1 MPEPE
6 KRFSVRG
13 RLRHYDVIPKKNV
26 QREQQQQKSEN
37 KQAITL
43 TFFYHTSTQHGG
55 PITKTFAKLIPKK
68 QEQRIPILGLDA
80 AVKTT
85 VLYSLEL
92 GEVHNITSTIGF
104 NVENLFCEN
113 IEFRVWD
120 IDR

>member
-1 MPEPE
+1 M
-6 KRFSVRG
+6 
-13 RLRHYDVIPKKNV
+13 
-26 QREQQQQKSEN
+26 
-37 KQAITL
+37 
-43 TFFYHTSTQHGG
+43 GG
-55 PITKTFAKLIPKK
+55 LFTKTSAKLIPKK
-68 QEQRIPILGLDA
+68 QEQRIPMLGLDV

-113 IEFRVWD
+113 IEFQVWD